1 MNLPESFAG
10 LFKNY
15 IFETLDDDRH
25 AALVIKTV
33 LSRGSWEQIMWLF
46 KRYGR
51 EKVGEVFLDDYNG
64 LRTLPES
71 TRRLWELLFVDEAD
85 RQGAADESRWRCRRL
100 ARSLQSRCS
109 RTTQTTDVV
118 E

>member
-1 MNLPESFAG
+1 MNLPGSFAD

-15 IFETLDDDRH
+15 VFPTIDDQKH

-46 KRYGR
+46 SRYGKQR
-51 EKVGEVFLDDYNG
+51 IGEVFLEDYSG

-71 TRRLWELLFVDEAD
+71 TRRLWELLFVEESEW
-85 RQGAADESRWRCRRL
+85 QGAGDKSRWQCRRL
-100 ARSLQSRCS
+100 AQSSPGNPARSPRLEV
-109 RTTQTTDVV
+109 D
-118 E
+118 